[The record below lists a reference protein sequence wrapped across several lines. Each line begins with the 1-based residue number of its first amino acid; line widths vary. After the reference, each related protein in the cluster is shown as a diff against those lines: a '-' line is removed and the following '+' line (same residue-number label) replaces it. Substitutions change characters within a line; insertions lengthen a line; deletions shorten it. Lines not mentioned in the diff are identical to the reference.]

1 MSVPWIKYLPDFLRN
16 RLESR
21 QNLQKILTNTVWL
34 FADRILR
41 MGFGLVVGVWVA
53 RYLGPEQFGLFSY
66 VLAFVALFG
75 VFATLGLDDI
85 VVRDIVRN
93 PSDKDEILGATF
105 SLKLLGGLVG
115 ILLTTAGILLLR
127 PNDRLTH
134 SMVAIIASGLIFQSF
149 DTISFWFQSQVQ
161 IKYVVYAKNG
171 AFILI
176 ALAKV
181 GLILSHASLI
191 AFAWAALAEIILGAV
206 GLTLAYGANGHIVR
220 AWRGSIARARSLLTD
235 SWPLILAGL
244 AIVVYMKIDQI
255 MLGEMLGNQAVGLY
269 SAATRI
275 SEIWYFI
282 PVAIVSSASPSI
294 VEAKAISDSLYY
306 QKVDKLFRLMAVLAF
321 SIVIPMTFFSGHIID
336 LLYGPEFA
344 GAGSVLAIH
353 IWAAVFVFL
362 GVAQGP
368 WTVNEGLMKLS
379 LQRTVIGAVA
389 NVVLNLLLIP
399 RIGVVGAAIST
410 LIAQALSSCILN
422 RFDRRTRRIFTL
434 QMRALVVWRDIR

>member
-41 MGFGLVVGVWVA
+41 MGVGLVVGVWVA

-206 GLTLAYGANGHIVR
+206 GLTLAYGANGHLVR

>member
-34 FADRILR
+34 FAERILR

-206 GLTLAYGANGHIVR
+206 GLTLAYGANGHLVR

>member
-206 GLTLAYGANGHIVR
+206 GLTLAYGANGHLVR

>member
-176 ALAKV
+176 SLAKV

-206 GLTLAYGANGHIVR
+206 GLTLAYGANGHLVR

>member
-34 FADRILR
+34 FAERILR

-176 ALAKV
+176 SLAKV

-206 GLTLAYGANGHIVR
+206 GLTLAYGANGHLVR

>member
-21 QNLQKILTNTVWL
+21 HNLQKILTNTVWL

-206 GLTLAYGANGHIVR
+206 GLTLAYGANGHLVR

>member
-41 MGFGLVVGVWVA
+41 MGVGLVVGVWVA

-176 ALAKV
+176 SLAKV

-206 GLTLAYGANGHIVR
+206 GLTLAYGANGHLVR